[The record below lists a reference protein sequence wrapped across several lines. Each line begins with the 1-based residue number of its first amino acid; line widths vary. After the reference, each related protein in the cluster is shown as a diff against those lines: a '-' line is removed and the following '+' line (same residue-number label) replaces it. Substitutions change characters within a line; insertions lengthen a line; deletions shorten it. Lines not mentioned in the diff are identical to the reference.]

1 MIGGGFRVGHSTMY
15 MDSFISWL
23 RTIKNKYNL
32 YACIMSVEY
41 GNAAVKKKKKKKKKK
56 KSQ

>member
-1 MIGGGFRVGHSTMY
+1 MIGGGFRTGHSTMY

-23 RTIKNKYNL
+23 RLFKNKHNL

-41 GNAAVKKKKKKKKKK
+41 GNMNY
-56 KSQ
+56 